1 MSFSVLIVNKDP
13 VFCEQL
19 RDALDGYSTT
29 SVSSPQQALNVLRNP
44 NCVDLVLLEIRAS
57 DMKSTNLLK
66 TLKELHPDV
75 PVIIMTAFASKDMA
89 IRALR
94 CGADDLFE
102 KPFDVE
108 QLNECI
114 GQLLQSKSV
123 IGVSSSDMDYVRYY
137 LRRNIDIR
145 VAIAEIAQLMGYTP
159 KYMSA
164 FFKRKTGKTFTEF
177 CVDQRVEK
185 AKALL
190 ADSDYPV
197 KQIAYDLA
205 YENPESFVRVFKR
218 KTRLTPSQYRTKL
231 AELSSSGP

>member
-1 MSFSVLIVNKDP
+1 MLWNSD
-13 VFCEQL
+13 
-19 RDALDGYSTT
+19 
-29 SVSSPQQALNVLRNP
+29 
-44 NCVDLVLLEIRAS
+44 CVDLVLLEIRAS
-57 DMKSTNLLK
+57 DMNATNLLK
-66 TLKELHPDV
+66 TLKERHPDV
-75 PVIIMTAFASKDMA
+75 PLIIMTTFASKEMA

-102 KPFDVE
+102 KPFNVE

-114 GQLLQSKSV
+114 GRLLQSKNV
-123 IGVSSSDMDYVRYY
+123 IGDSSSDMDYVRYY
-137 LRRNIDIR
+137 LRRNIDKR
-145 VAIAEIAQLMGYTP
+145 VAIEDIAQLMGYTP

-164 FFKRKTGKTFTEF
+164 FFKRETGKTFTEF

-197 KQIAYDLA
+197 KQISYDLA

-218 KTRLTPSQYRTKL
+218 KTRLTPSQYRRKL
-231 AELSSSGP
+231 AERVPDSL